1 MKKFGFIFSILI
13 LAVVFSAGS
22 AMAQNTHRVN
32 VNIPFEFNFG
42 GKAYA
47 AGHYTVRV
55 RSNSNSTAVVSLS
68 DEAGN
73 DLQTVMAPTN
83 GRIGADKSTLLFD
96 RSNGQVALSGI
107 SLENAGYDLPKGS
120 SKESMATKNRREPHK
135 EKGKIKAS

>member
-83 GRIGADKSTLLFD
+83 GRVGRVVQEDAVGAVAVH
-96 RSNGQVALSGI
+96 RSLGHVRTDQVALDHRS
-107 SLENAGYDLPKGS
+107 
-120 SKESMATKNRREPHK
+120 R
-135 EKGKIKAS
+135 